1 MKGIKGQIEALLHC
15 RPNGLTLEEI
25 SNHAGVSSKGL
36 LKKLL
41 NELREDYSKRASGLN
56 IINQDSIWKM
66 SVKDEHIETVQEVA
80 RPEISTAVL
89 ETLAYI
95 AHKKSIRQA
104 DVVRIRSNKAYG
116 HIKELIENGFLESK
130 KDGASKKLCPTRKFY
145 EYFKLT
151 EDQPLE

>member
-1 MKGIKGQIEALLHC
+1 MDEIKGQIEAILHC
-15 RPNGLTLEEI
+15 RPKGLTLEELSSHSGI
-25 SNHAGVSSKGL
+25 SSKGL

-41 NELREDYSKRASGLN
+41 FELQEDYSKRVSGLK
-56 IINQDSIWKM
+56 ILNQDSVWRM
-66 SVKDEHIETVQEVA
+66 AVKDEHIETVQDVA
-80 RPEISTAVL
+80 KPEISKAVL

-116 HIKELIENGFLESK
+116 HIKELVQNGFLESK

>member
-1 MKGIKGQIEALLHC
+1 MDEIKGQIEALLHC
-15 RPNGLTLEEI
+15 RPKGLTLAEL
-25 SNHAGVSSKGL
+25 SNHSGVSSKGL
-36 LKKLL
+36 LKRLL
-41 NELREDYSKRASGLN
+41 NELQEDYSERISGLK
-56 IINQDSIWKM
+56 IINRDNHWRM
-66 SVKDEHIETVQEVA
+66 TVKDEHIETVQEIA
-80 RPEISTAVL
+80 RPEISKAVL

-116 HIKELIENGFLESK
+116 HINELLEKGFLEAK

-151 EDQPLE
+151 EDQSLE

>member
-1 MKGIKGQIEALLHC
+1 MK
-15 RPNGLTLEEI
+15 RI
-25 SNHAGVSSKGL
+25 SYI
-36 LKKLL
+36 LKRLK
-41 NELREDYSKRASGLN
+41 
-56 IINQDSIWKM
+56 IINQDSTWRM
-66 SVKDEHIETVQEVA
+66 AVKDEHIETVQDVA
-80 RPEISTAVL
+80 QPEISKAVL

-116 HIKELIENGFLESK
+116 HIKELVENGFLESK